1 MQTREVTIAK
11 QTFTVSLP
19 FEPGHVLT
27 EGEAKALNQTRTEN
41 ISNSLRKKLT
51 ELLGDEPTPEAIAQA
66 QAMVAELDGSYQ
78 FTVANASGGRRV
90 TDPLEK
96 ECKVV
101 ARAYITQQLR
111 EAGKTAKEMG
121 KEWMDE
127 KIEDVFSHEKIVA
140 LAKKRIAERA
150 KLAESVDL
158 DLAIE

>member
-19 FEPGHVLT
+19 FEAGHTLT

-51 ELLGDEPTPEAIAQA
+51 DLLGDEPSAEALAEA
-66 QAMVAELDGSYQ
+66 NTMVQELDASYE

-90 TDPLEK
+90 ADPLEK
-96 ECKVV
+96 ECRAV
-101 ARAYITQQLR
+101 ARAYVSQKLK
-111 EAGKTAKEMG
+111 EAGTTAKEKG

-127 KIEDVFSHEKIVA
+127 AIEKVASNEKIIA
-140 LAKKRIAERA
+140 LAKKRIADRA
-150 KLAESVDL
+150 KIAESVDVEL
-158 DLAIE
+158 SE

>member
-11 QTFTVSLP
+11 HAFTVSLP
-19 FEPGHVLT
+19 FEAGHTLT

-51 ELLGDEPTPEAIAQA
+51 DLLGDEPTAEAIAEA
-66 QAMVAELDGSYQ
+66 EAMVKELDASYE

-90 TDPLEK
+90 SDPLEK
-96 ECKVV
+96 ECRAV
-101 ARAYITQQLR
+101 ARAYITQQLK
-111 EAGKTAKEMG
+111 EAGKTVKEMG
-121 KEWMDE
+121 KDWMDE
-127 KIEDVFSHEKIVA
+127 KIELVASNEKIIG

-158 DLAIE
+158 NLSE

>member
-11 QTFTVSLP
+11 HTFTVSLP
-19 FEPGHVLT
+19 FAEGHVLT

-51 ELLGDEPTPEAIAQA
+51 DLLGDEATAEQIAEA
-66 QAMVAELDGSYQ
+66 QAMVAELDAAYT

-96 ECKVV
+96 ECKAV
-101 ARAYITQQLR
+101 ARAYISQQLK
-111 EAGKTAKEMG
+111 EAGKSVKEMG

-127 KIEDVFSHEKIVA
+127 KIELVASNEKIIA

-158 DLAIE
+158 ELTE

>member
-11 QTFTVSLP
+11 HTFTVSLP
-19 FEPGHVLT
+19 FAPGHVLT

-51 ELLGDEPTPEAIAQA
+51 DLLGDEPSAEAIAEA
-66 QAMVAELDGSYQ
+66 EAMVKELDDSYQ

-90 TDPLEK
+90 ADPLEK
-96 ECKVV
+96 ECRAV
-101 ARAYITQQLR
+101 ARAYIAAQLKD
-111 EAGKTAKEMG
+111 AGKTAKEMG

-127 KIEDVFSHEKIVA
+127 KIEVVASNEKIIA

-158 DLAIE
+158 AL